1 MRLDRC
7 DLLCIDLPR
16 AEAVRAA
23 LRESQGC
30 HVSAALAAK
39 AFSDPTR
46 LALAHA
52 LSLGEELCV
61 CDLSWISGRSQNLVS
76 HHVRVLRQ
84 AGLANARRDGKIVF
98 YSLTPRGSEL
108 LARTLSAH
116 TRSAHAQNAT

>member
-1 MRLDRC
+1 MSLDRC

-23 LRESQGC
+23 LLGARES
-30 HVSAALAAK
+30 HEPAALAAK

-52 LSLGEELCV
+52 LALGDELCV
-61 CDLSWISGRSQNLVS
+61 CDLSWISGRAQNLVS

-84 AGLANARRDGKIVF
+84 AGLANTRRDGKIVF

-108 LARTLSAH
+108 LAHTLG
-116 TRSAHAQNAT
+116 AHAEAAK